1 MKNLYPLLTLAFCFQ
16 LVFATPA
23 LPIEGPKTE
32 TALTILSNTTGIAI
46 SEGSAEIVLNFKRIR
61 TDEVSIQ
68 VYNAQRRCIFKDRQ
82 YSVPQG
88 TQLNIS
94 AENWTQ
100 GEYIIIIKQGFGK
113 CSKIKYSVKS

>member
-32 TALTILSNTTGIAI
+32 TALTILSNTTGIDI

-61 TDEVSIQ
+61 TDEVSIH

-82 YSVPQG
+82 
-88 TQLNIS
+88 
-94 AENWTQ
+94 
-100 GEYIIIIKQGFGK
+100 
-113 CSKIKYSVKS
+113 